1 MNYLIDTNGKI
12 RKCSQDV
19 IKQIL
24 KNQKAAKV
32 TFAWK
37 ALCSYL
43 CDLLD
48 AIDED
53 SNTSVLQ
60 CLSFLYGIIEEIPDE
75 FIPKLFESLLQ
86 V

>member
-1 MNYLIDTNGKI
+1 M
-12 RKCSQDV
+12 S
-19 IKQIL
+19 IL
-24 KNQKAAKV
+24 HSTCNTTYESNKT
-32 TFAWK
+32 TFT
-37 ALCSYL
+37 
-43 CDLLD
+43 
-48 AIDED
+48 INED